1 MSWTGS
7 IRLKAE
13 LKNARTIVSDTY
25 YDGAFK
31 LSRPVFFDELSPT
44 YFLIHVGG
52 GYVGG
57 DKYHQLFCLEEG
69 ATITLTTQSA
79 TKIYKTMDEPAVQKT
94 ELVLKKESFLTYV
107 QDPVIAYESARY
119 IQDTTIHMES
129 GAGLLMTD
137 IFTPGWSESRGA
149 FTYDWIRSKTNVFQ
163 DGKRLLMDHL
173 FLNPSDE
180 MDSVLLLE
188 GYSHFGSLLLIYHE
202 VDGAFFTELDEML
215 SPLGSKV
222 RIGFSRLPIRGLM
235 LRVLANQTQH
245 IEKVFSVCE
254 DLFRRRILRE
264 DPIFYRK
271 Y

>member
-7 IRLKAE
+7 IRLKAV

-31 LSRPVFFDELSPT
+31 LSRPVFIDELSPT

-52 GYVGG
+52 GYLGG

-69 ATITLTTQSA
+69 ATMTLTTQSA
-79 TKIYKTMDEPAVQKT
+79 TKVYKTVDEPAVQKT

-137 IFTPGWSESRGA
+137 IFTPGWSESSGG
-149 FTYDWIRSKTNVFQ
+149 FTYDWIRSKMNVFQ
-163 DGKRLLMDHL
+163 DGKRVLMDHL
-173 FLNPSDE
+173 FLDPSDE

-188 GYSHFGSLLLIYHE
+188 GYSHFGSLLLIYQK
-202 VDGAFFTELDEML
+202 VDEEFITELDEML
-215 SPLGSKV
+215 SSLGSKI

-235 LRVLANQTQH
+235 LRVLANQTQQ
-245 IEKVFSVCE
+245 IEKVFSICE
-254 DLFRRRILRE
+254 DLFRRRILGE
-264 DPIFYRK
+264 GPIFYRK

>member
-7 IRLKAE
+7 IRLKAV
-13 LKNARTIVSDTY
+13 LKNDRTIVKDTY

-31 LSRPVFFDELSPT
+31 LSRPVFLDELSPT

-69 ATITLTTQSA
+69 ATMTLTTQSA
-79 TKIYKTMDEPAVQKT
+79 TKIYKTMDEPAVQET
-94 ELVLKKESFLTYV
+94 ELVLKKGSFLTYV

-129 GAGLLMTD
+129 GAGLLLTD
-137 IFTPGWSESRGA
+137 IFTPGWSESKTK
-149 FTYDWIRSKTNVFQ
+149 FTYDWIRSKLNVFH
-163 DGKRLLMDHL
+163 DGKRLIMDHL
-173 FLNPSDE
+173 LLNPSDE

-188 GYSHFGSLLLIYHE
+188 GYSHFGSLLLIHEE
-202 VDGAFFTELDEML
+202 VDGEIINELDEML
-215 SPLGSKV
+215 SPLRSNV
-222 RIGFSRLPIRGLM
+222 RIGFSRLPIRGFI
-235 LRVLANQTQH
+235 LRILANQTQQ

-254 DLFRRRILRE
+254 DLFRRRVLRE
-264 DPIFYRK
+264 DAIFYRK